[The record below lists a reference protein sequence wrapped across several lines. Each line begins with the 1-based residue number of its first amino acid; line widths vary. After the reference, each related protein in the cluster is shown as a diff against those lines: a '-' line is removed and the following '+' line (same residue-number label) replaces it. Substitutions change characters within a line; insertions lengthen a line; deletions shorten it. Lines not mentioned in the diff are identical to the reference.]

1 MTMVLSELQ
10 YVYQTENRIK
20 QRKNRP
26 LNIPTF
32 YDYLHTALF
41 AMNEYP
47 TTPKAKNRMTLNKK
61 VQELLIQKGFVKEV
75 TEVQYNKLLHSR
87 CKHRLNGP
95 CYLITTKGHEY
106 LKRFEHLRELFD
118 SNE

>member
-1 MTMVLSELQ
+1 MVLSELQ
-10 YVYQTENRIK
+10 CVYQTQNRLKQKQK

-26 LNIPTF
+26 HTIMNF
-32 YDYLHTALF
+32 YDNLHTALF

-47 TTPKAKNRMTLNKK
+47 TIPKAKNGMTPNKK

-75 TEVQYNKLLHSR
+75 VDKKLLNNCEYGGNVSY
-87 CKHRLNGP
+87 
-95 CYLITTKGHEY
+95 YLITTKGHEY

-118 SNE
+118 E